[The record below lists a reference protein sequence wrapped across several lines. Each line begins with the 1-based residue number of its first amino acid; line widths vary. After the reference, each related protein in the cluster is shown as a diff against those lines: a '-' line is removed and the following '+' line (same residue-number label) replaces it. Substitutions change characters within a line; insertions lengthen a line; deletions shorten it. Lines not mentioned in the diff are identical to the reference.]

1 MKLQELESRTKI
13 QQSLKVF
20 ESHFG
25 QTLAIDAIT
34 PRQAQAM
41 LKKVRGLIREHRAT
55 PQFHQSEQN
64 PAYLKLVVME
74 QALASRIK
82 EAAPQSMQRAGKAAG
97 EVLGAGIGFALGAI
111 PGAIIGGV
119 ALGPG
124 GAIGGGLGTGLP
136 VAMTGTT
143 LGGSAGRQAANFTH
157 DALVNAWR
165 KVSAKLGGPEATA
178 EFIKAHS
185 RAADYGKD
193 SFVFGDKKYAVTM
206 DRMQARKAMDDLA
219 KMFTGGVRESQPG
232 AAPGMAMAQQ
242 DPAQAAADSQASAA
256 TAAGVRKV
264 ATATGQ
270 GSQANVL
277 GKALDTAVQGK
288 ALNPQQRA
296 ALGTQLG
303 GIQKAMSNPAT
314 ASKLQQMLKTATAME
329 AKKARRLKEASE
341 LQQAQVV
348 LAAQDM
354 VDQIQKMIEQVS
366 AMQFKDL
373 PALVDSIRNDVGMD
387 QAQQFNNDVT
397 AALQGLIQGLQG
409 SKTQLETAQG
419 VLTGQAPVVPGQDAG
434 AAGAAPIPG
443 GAVPGA
449 DTGEVDMDADLDLD
463 ANLPSEDGEELP
475 PAKALGRERR

>member
-34 PRQAQAM
+34 AEKAQIM
-41 LKKVRGLIREHRAT
+41 LRKVRGLIKEHRST
-55 PQFHQSEQN
+55 SDFHYSEQN
-64 PAYLKLVVME
+64 PNYLKLIVME
-74 QALASRIK
+74 RAL
-82 EAAPQSMQRAGKAAG
+82 EARVK
-97 EVLGAGIGFALGAI
+97 
-111 PGAIIGGV
+111 
-119 ALGPG
+119 
-124 GAIGGGLGTGLP
+124 
-136 VAMTGTT
+136 
-143 LGGSAGRQAANFTH
+143 
-157 DALVNAWR
+157 
-165 KVSAKLGGPEATA
+165 
-178 EFIKAHS
+178 
-185 RAADYGKD
+185 
-193 SFVFGDKKYAVTM
+193 
-206 DRMQARKAMDDLA
+206 
-219 KMFTGGVRESQPG
+219 ESQPG
-232 AAPGMAMAQQ
+232 AAPGMAMAQK
-242 DPAQAAADSQASAA
+242 DPAQQAANAQASAAA

-270 GSQANVL
+270 GNQANVL
-277 GKALDTAVQGK
+277 NKAIDTAVQGK
-288 ALNPQQRA
+288 ALNPQQRD

-303 GIQKAMSNPAT
+303 GLQKAMSNPST
-314 ASKLQQMLKTATAME
+314 ASKLQQMLKAATTAE
-329 AKKARRLKEASE
+329 SRKVKNRRLKEASE

-397 AALQGLIQGLQG
+397 TALQGLIQGLQG
-409 SKTQLETAQG
+409 SKVQLETAQG

-434 AAGAAPIPG
+434 AARMPDMDGM
-443 GAVPGA
+443 AVPGA
-449 DTGEVDMDADLDLD
+449 DTGEEPDLSLD
-463 ANLPSEDGEELP
+463 ANLDIDAEEL

>member
-25 QTLAIDAIT
+25 QSLAIDAIT
-34 PRQAQAM
+34 TKQAQRM
-41 LKKVRGLIREHRAT
+41 LSKVRGLIREHRST
-55 PQFHQSEQN
+55 SDFHRSEQN
-64 PAYLKLVVME
+64 PSYLKLVVME
-74 QALASRIK
+74 RAL
-82 EAAPQSMQRAGKAAG
+82 EA
-97 EVLGAGIGFALGAI
+97 
-111 PGAIIGGV
+111 
-119 ALGPG
+119 
-124 GAIGGGLGTGLP
+124 
-136 VAMTGTT
+136 
-143 LGGSAGRQAANFTH
+143 
-157 DALVNAWR
+157 
-165 KVSAKLGGPEATA
+165 
-178 EFIKAHS
+178 
-185 RAADYGKD
+185 
-193 SFVFGDKKYAVTM
+193 
-206 DRMQARKAMDDLA
+206 RMK
-219 KMFTGGVRESQPG
+219 ESQPG

-242 DPAQAAADSQASAA
+242 DPRQQAADAQATAA

-277 GKALDTAVQGK
+277 SKAIDTAVQGK
-288 ALNPQQRA
+288 TLNPQQRN

-303 GIQKAMSNPAT
+303 GLQKAMSNPAN
-314 ASKLQQMLKTATAME
+314 AGKLQQMLKAATTAE
-329 AKKARRLKEASE
+329 SRKVKSRRLKEASE

-397 AALQGLIQGLQG
+397 TALQGLIQGLQG
-409 SKTQLETAQG
+409 SKVQLETAQG

-434 AAGAAPIPG
+434 AAGMPDMDG
-443 GAVPGA
+443 MAVPGA
-449 DTGEVDMDADLDLD
+449 DTGEEPDLSLD
-463 ANLPSEDGEELP
+463 ANLDIDAEEL
-475 PAKALGRERR
+475 PAKALGRDRR